1 MRGFCVVLAVAL
13 LAVHSP
19 AQPLFTIARLQYGGG
34 GDWYSDPSSLPNLLR
49 FLREHTQIDAAEAEA
64 RVQIMDE
71 ELFSYPYIYMTGH
84 GNVAFSAEEA
94 ARLRALLGKRRLS
107 PRRRQ
112 LRHGR
117 ELPPRHAPSLP
128 QRRVGRVVARASLF
142 HCHFELSAG
151 LPKVHEHDGK
161 RPQALALFAGERLA
175 VLYTYEA
182 DLGDG
187 WEDPDVHND
196 PEGQATRRPQNGGQ
210 HRGLGAEPLAG
221 MYLCPALPLQPIG
234 LNVLTRP
241 VLLY

>member
-1 MRGFCVVLAVAL
+1 M
-13 LAVHSP
+13 
-19 AQPLFTIARLQYGGG
+19 
-34 GDWYSDPSSLPNLLR
+34 LR

-94 ARLRALLGKRRLS
+94 ARLRHYLESGGFLHADDNYGMDESFRRAMHQVFPNAEWVELS
-107 PRRRQ
+107 PE
-112 LRHGR
+112 H
-117 ELPPRHAPSLP
+117 P
-128 QRRVGRVVARASLF
+128 LF

-161 RPQALALFAGERLA
+161 RPQALALFTGERLA

-187 WEDPDVHND
+187 WEDPGVHSD
-196 PEGQATRRPQNGGQ
+196 PEGKRLDA
-210 HRGLGAEPLAG
+210 LKMGANIAVW
-221 MYLCPALPLQPIG
+221 ALSH
-234 LNVLTRP
+234 
-241 VLLY
+241 

>member
-1 MRGFCVVLAVAL
+1 MHSLALSAALSVVL
-13 LAVHSP
+13 LAVDGP

-94 ARLRALLGKRRLS
+94 ARLRHYLESGGFLHADDNYGMDESFRRAMHQVFPNAEWVELS
-107 PRRRQ
+107 PE
-112 LRHGR
+112 H
-117 ELPPRHAPSLP
+117 P
-128 QRRVGRVVARASLF
+128 LF

-161 RPQALALFAGERLA
+161 RPQALALFTGERLA

-187 WEDPDVHND
+187 WEDPGVHSD
-196 PEGQATRRPQNGGQ
+196 PEGKRLDA
-210 HRGLGAEPLAG
+210 LKMGANIAVW
-221 MYLCPALPLQPIG
+221 ALSH
-234 LNVLTRP
+234 
-241 VLLY
+241 